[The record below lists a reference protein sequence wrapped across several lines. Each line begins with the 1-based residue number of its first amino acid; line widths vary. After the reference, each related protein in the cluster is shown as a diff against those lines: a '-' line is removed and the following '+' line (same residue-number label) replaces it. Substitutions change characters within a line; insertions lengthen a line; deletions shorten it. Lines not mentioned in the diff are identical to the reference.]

1 MRFSEN
7 MKTFLSDYLEK
18 GWGRQG
24 EIHQWADQLL
34 LFVGINLVTN
44 IFNAHQ
50 ASKSDFGF
58 TLQWSGQTQ
67 VFSNVACLF
76 LIGDFL
82 LRMGNQAEVT
92 SNSHVQDLCMKKEN
106 LFKKK
111 KLFTPLGY
119 NSTYPGLIWE
129 GILIICIMIMMLS
142 LKKWSE
148 N

>member
-82 LRMGNQAEVT
+82 LHMGNQAEVT

-111 KLFTPLGY
+111 KTL
-119 NSTYPGLIWE
+119 YPSGL
-129 GILIICIMIMMLS
+129 
-142 LKKWSE
+142 
-148 N
+148 

>member
-24 EIHQWADQLL
+24 EIHQWANQLL

-50 ASKSDFGF
+50 ASKTDFGF
-58 TLQWSGQTQ
+58 TPRWSGQTQ

-76 LIGDFL
+76 LVGDFL
-82 LRMGNQAEVT
+82 LHMGNQAKVT
-92 SNSHVQDLCMKKEN
+92 SNSHVQDLYTKRKT
-106 LFKKK
+106 L
-111 KLFTPLGY
+111 
-119 NSTYPGLIWE
+119 
-129 GILIICIMIMMLS
+129 
-142 LKKWSE
+142 
-148 N
+148 